1 MTPGVEEG
9 FPFFIKA
16 HKDHDMR
23 SIITFTSVDVISDD
37 VALLDLIIFFELA
50 SGLVRVKDLKGSFV
64 LTDIAGRRSTNLS
77 SFTYPY
83 IGIFRDHSEPL

>member
-9 FPFFIKA
+9 FPFFVKT
-16 HKDHDMR
+16 HKNHNVR

-37 VALLDLIIFFELA
+37 VTLLDLVILFELA

>member
-1 MTPGVEEG
+1 MPPCIEERLA
-9 FPFFIKA
+9 FFIEA

-37 VALLDLIIFFELA
+37 VTLLDLIIFFELA

-64 LTDIAGRRSTNLS
+64 LLDIACRRSTNLS
-77 SFTYPY
+77 FFTYPD